1 MVQNYLE
8 LIERSHTG
16 PVIKKEDW
24 DLDKIALT
32 IRRLVKKYQLAW
44 SPEEVVPNDP
54 DLADRV
60 FKAAVELVQAA
71 GVYNASTGRIIAFE
85 DSEIEAGLRSAPQA
99 LEMGE
104 GQDARTLYARK
115 IMDPRP
121 PLVWAGN
128 PGVPTPEDLFQPMV
142 MSWMQEPIVDLIT
155 CGSLTQID
163 GFDVR
168 TAEPIEVIATRREL
182 SLLRDGLRQVGRPG
196 MGMLAAQSSVSELG
210 DLSASH
216 PDYLRPCD
224 SHLVAMLNEMI
235 VDHRNI
241 ARAVNSLDY
250 GMRNASLA
258 CVMVG
263 GLGGDAPGSAVLQV
277 ASFIAANLI
286 CLADYHLLHPIHI
299 RHVATSTRAVMW
311 VQGIVEQAFARNAPC
326 IIVSDIYPKSGA
338 MTRELLY
345 EVAANAIAITVSGGH
360 LEGVGSNDGA
370 TPNGSG
376 LEARLMGEIGH
387 AVTRQHMGLEEAN
400 RLILQLLPKYEYV
413 FSQPGGNPGLCFDQ
427 VYDLKSLQPV
437 AAWSAMYEE
446 VKDDLRRM
454 GLEALSKSER

>member
-1 MVQNYLE
+1 MLQGYLE

-32 IRRLVKKYQLAW
+32 TRRLVKKYQLAW
-44 SPEEVVPNDP
+44 NPDEVVPNDP

-60 FKAAVELVQAA
+60 FKAAVELVQSA
-71 GVYNASTGRIIAFE
+71 GVYNASTGRIITFK
-85 DSEIEAGLRSAPQA
+85 DSEIEAGLRSAPQS

-104 GQDARTLYARK
+104 GEDARTLYARK
-115 IMDPRP
+115 IMDSRP

-155 CGSLTQID
+155 CGSLTQIN

-168 TAEPIEVIATRREL
+168 TAEPTEVIATRREL
-182 SLLRDGLRQVGRPG
+182 SLLRDGLRRVGRPG

-210 DLSASH
+210 DLAVSH

-263 GLGGDAPGSAVLQV
+263 GLGGDAPGSAVLQA

-360 LEGVGSNDGA
+360 LEGVGSNDGE

-376 LEARLMGEIGH
+376 LEARLMGEVGH
-387 AVTRQHMGLEEAN
+387 AVTRQRLGLEEAN
-400 RLILQLLPKYEYV
+400 HLILQLLPKYEHV
-413 FSQPGGNPGLCFDQ
+413 FSQPGGNPGLRFDQ
-427 VYDLKSLQPV
+427 VYDLKTLQPV
-437 AAWSAMYEE
+437 PAWSAMYEE

-454 GLEALSKSER
+454 GLEALS